1 MSILREFNSEQNSGV
16 VVLRWAAGACPLWD
30 FPEDSQ
36 ISDCEFRQWDLEWE
50 QTERLME
57 QMEESRHRPRYTRI

>member
-1 MSILREFNSEQNSGV
+1 M

>member
-1 MSILREFNSEQNSGV
+1 MS
-16 VVLRWAAGACPLWD
+16 PWD

-57 QMEESRHRPRYTRI
+57 QMGESRHRPRYTRI